1 METQQYI
8 LQIGAVVGR
17 YRVVRH
23 ISSGGFG
30 ITYEVEHINLKTRC
44 CMKEFFMRGINQRV
58 GDSVTVSVEENRAS
72 FEQMRA
78 KFLHEAQRMAQL
90 KNPYVV
96 RVTDCF
102 EQNDTAYYVMDLI
115 NGRSLSDVMKA
126 KGRAFTEAE
135 VRQMLPQIL
144 DALRGI
150 HDSGIYHLDLKP
162 ANIMQD
168 KDGHLCLIDFGASKQ
183 MSLEETRTL
192 STSTALCYTPGF
204 APDELIQGASKYIGP
219 WTDFYCL
226 GATLYNLL
234 TRETPPEAADVKYRS
249 ESAFRFPPS
258 VSPQMQQLVRW
269 LMQPDYP
276 QRPKSVEEIE
286 QRLKSIGQQSPV
298 SPAIPNVSSNDTVR
312 QQSKDTVLATWEE
325 EPETDENVQKTAIGI
340 MGLIFGAL
348 AVVAVIVL
356 FVWFCDGNH
365 AETGIDNPPVID
377 SVIDKPV
384 EPIEEDKETTSVT
397 CPDNNHPH
405 MIDLGL
411 PSGTLWSCCNVGASA
426 PEEYGDYFAWGETRT
441 KAVYSW
447 DTYSYG
453 NSSDRVKYI
462 GSDIAGTEYDAATAN
477 WGAPW
482 RMPTKEQCKELKD
495 HCKFEWT
502 TMNNVEGCKFTGPS
516 EGTIFLPA
524 GGFCW
529 RGDGHA
535 DYAGSDGHSWSST
548 LYESNQYH
556 AYRLWFKSEGVDL
569 DANDRCDGKTVRPV
583 RQN

>member
-115 NGRSLSDVMKA
+115 NGQSLSDVMKA
-126 KGRAFTEAE
+126 KGRAFTEEE
-135 VRQMLPQIL
+135 VRQMLPQTL
-144 DALRGI
+144 DALRAI
-150 HDSGIYHLDLKP
+150 HASGIYHLDLKP

-219 WTDFYCL
+219 WTDFYGL

-234 TRETPPEAADVKYRS
+234 TRETPPETADVKYS
-249 ESAFRFPPS
+249 GESAFRFPPS

-286 QRLKSIGQQSPV
+286 KRLKSIGQQSPV
-298 SPAIPNVSSNDTVR
+298 SPAVPKVRSDDNVR
-312 QQSKDTVLATWEE
+312 QQSENTVRATRKA
-325 EPETDENVQKTAIGI
+325 EPETDENVQKTAFGI
-340 MGLIFGAL
+340 PEVIFGAL
-348 AVVAVIVL
+348 AVVAVIYL
-356 FVWFCDGNH
+356 FVRYC
-365 AETGIDNPPVID
+365 
-377 SVIDKPV
+377 
-384 EPIEEDKETTSVT
+384 
-397 CPDNNHPH
+397 
-405 MIDLGL
+405 
-411 PSGTLWSCCNVGASA
+411 
-426 PEEYGDYFAWGETRT
+426 
-441 KAVYSW
+441 
-447 DTYSYG
+447 
-453 NSSDRVKYI
+453 
-462 GSDIAGTEYDAATAN
+462 
-477 WGAPW
+477 
-482 RMPTKEQCKELKD
+482 
-495 HCKFEWT
+495 
-502 TMNNVEGCKFTGPS
+502 
-516 EGTIFLPA
+516 
-524 GGFCW
+524 GG
-529 RGDGHA
+529 
-535 DYAGSDGHSWSST
+535 
-548 LYESNQYH
+548 
-556 AYRLWFKSEGVDL
+556 
-569 DANDRCDGKTVRPV
+569 
-583 RQN
+583 

>member
-1 METQQYI
+1 M
-8 LQIGAVVGR
+8 QIGAVVGR

-126 KGRAFTEAE
+126 RGRAFTEEE
-135 VRQMLPQIL
+135 VRQMLPQML

-150 HDSGIYHLDLKP
+150 HASGIYHLDLKP

-219 WTDFYCL
+219 WTDFYGL

-234 TRETPPEAADVKYRS
+234 TRETPPETADVKYS
-249 ESAFRFPPS
+249 GESAFRFPPS
-258 VSPQMQQLVRW
+258 VSPQMRQLVRW

-286 QRLKSIGQQSPV
+286 KRLKSIGQQSPV
-298 SPAIPNVSSNDTVR
+298 SPDIPTVSSGDTVR
-312 QQSKDTVLATWEE
+312 QESEDTVLATWEE
-325 EPETDENVQKTAIGI
+325 EPETDENVLKTAHGVV
-340 MGLIFGAL
+340 GVIFGAL

-356 FVWFCDGNH
+356 FVLFCG
-365 AETGIDNPPVID
+365 G
-377 SVIDKPV
+377 K
-384 EPIEEDKETTSVT
+384 EDRATAYAT

-426 PEEYGDYFAWGETRT
+426 PEEYGDYFAWGET
-441 KAVYSW
+441 KAKVNYSW
-447 DTYSYG
+447 DTYNYG
-453 NSSDRVKYI
+453 NSSNNVEYI

-482 RMPTKEQCKELKD
+482 RMPTKEQCEELEDRCRWK
-495 HCKFEWT
+495 WT
-502 TMNNVEGCKFTGPS
+502 SYNGVYGQKVTGPN
-516 EGTIFLPA
+516 GDIIFLPA
-524 GGFCW
+524 ADCRWDGDLPDAGSSGNYLSSMLSESDQIFVYGLHFFSEEGAMLGDYSRNGGF
-529 RGDGHA
+529 
-535 DYAGSDGHSWSST
+535 S
-548 LYESNQYH
+548 
-556 AYRLWFKSEGVDL
+556 
-569 DANDRCDGKTVRPV
+569 VRPV

>member
-17 YRVVRH
+17 YRVARH

-72 FEQMRA
+72 FVQMRA

-135 VRQMLPQIL
+135 VRQMLPQML
-144 DALRGI
+144 DALRAI
-150 HDSGIYHLDLKP
+150 HASGIYHLDLKP

-219 WTDFYCL
+219 WTDFYGL

-234 TRETPPEAADVKYRS
+234 TRETPPETADVKYS
-249 ESAFRFPPS
+249 GESAFRFPPS
-258 VSPQMQQLVRW
+258 VSPQMQQFVRW

-286 QRLKSIGQQSPV
+286 KRLKSIGQQSPV
-298 SPAIPNVSSNDTVR
+298 SPDIPTVSSDDTVR
-312 QQSKDTVLATWEE
+312 QESEDTVLATWEE
-325 EPETDENVQKTAIGI
+325 EPETDENVQKTAFGI
-340 MGLIFGAL
+340 PGVIFGAL
-348 AVVAVIVL
+348 AVLAVIVL
-356 FVWFCDGNH
+356 FVSFCDGN
-365 AETGIDNPPVID
+365 T
-377 SVIDKPV
+377 K
-384 EPIEEDKETTSVT
+384 EDIPMACVT
-397 CPDNNHPH
+397 CPDDHHPH

-426 PEEYGDYFAWGETRT
+426 PEEYGDYFAWGETKT
-441 KAVYSW
+441 KVNYSW

-453 NSSDRVKYI
+453 NSSNNVEYI

-482 RMPTKEQCKELKD
+482 RMPTKEQYEELED
-495 HCKFEWT
+495 RCRWEWT
-502 TMNNVEGCKFTGPS
+502 SQNGIYGQKVTGPN
-516 EGTIFLPA
+516 GDIIFLPA
-524 GGFCW
+524 ADCRWDGDLPDAGSSGNYLSSMLSESDQIFVYGLHFFSEEGAMLSDYSRNGGF
-529 RGDGHA
+529 
-535 DYAGSDGHSWSST
+535 S
-548 LYESNQYH
+548 
-556 AYRLWFKSEGVDL
+556 
-569 DANDRCDGKTVRPV
+569 VRPV

>member
-1 METQQYI
+1 
-8 LQIGAVVGR
+8 
-17 YRVVRH
+17 
-23 ISSGGFG
+23 
-30 ITYEVEHINLKTRC
+30 
-44 CMKEFFMRGINQRV
+44 MRGINQRV

-90 KNPYVV
+90 RNPYVV

-126 KGRAFTEAE
+126 KGRAFTEEE
-135 VRQMLPQIL
+135 VRQMLPQML
-144 DALRGI
+144 DALRAI
-150 HDSGIYHLDLKP
+150 HASGIYHLDLKP

-168 KDGHLCLIDFGASKQ
+168 KNGHLCLIDFGASKQ

-219 WTDFYCL
+219 WTDFYGL

-234 TRETPPEAADVKYRS
+234 TRETPPETADVKYS
-249 ESAFRFPPS
+249 GESAFRFSPS

-286 QRLKSIGQQSPV
+286 TRLKSVGQQSPV
-298 SPAIPNVSSNDTVR
+298 SPDIPTVSSDDNVR
-312 QQSKDTVLATWEE
+312 QESKDTVRATRKA
-325 EPETDENVQKTAIGI
+325 EPERGKNVLRTALGIVGVIIGPLTVI
-340 MGLIFGAL
+340 
-348 AVVAVIVL
+348 AVINLFAL
-356 FVWFCDGNH
+356 FVGGNH
-365 AETGIDNPPVID
+365 EIDDIDDPVQT
-377 SVIDKPV
+377 VV
-384 EPIEEDKETTSVT
+384 TPIEEDEPTAYKT
-397 CPDNNHPH
+397 CPDNHHPH

-411 PSGTLWSCCNVGASA
+411 PSGTLWACCNVGANA
-426 PEEYGDYFAWGETRT
+426 PEEYGDYFAWGETKT
-441 KAVYSW
+441 KAVYNW

-453 NSSDRVKYI
+453 NSVDNVEDI

-495 HCKFEWT
+495 HCKSEWT
-502 TMNNVEGCKFTGPS
+502 TMNNVEGLKLTGPS
-516 EGTIFLPA
+516 GDFIFLPA
-524 GGFCW
+524 AGGRSDDKLNRDGWF
-529 RGDGHA
+529 GD
-535 DYAGSDGHSWSST
+535 YWSSSLFRSYNQRRVYSLGFHSGGAT
-548 LYESNQYH
+548 LGNYYYY
-556 AYRLWFKSEGVDL
+556 YRSCGFS
-569 DANDRCDGKTVRPV
+569 VRPV
-583 RQN
+583 RKN

>member
-1 METQQYI
+1 MMETQQYI

-126 KGRAFTEAE
+126 KGRAFTEEE
-135 VRQMLPQIL
+135 VRQMLPQML
-144 DALRGI
+144 DALRAI
-150 HDSGIYHLDLKP
+150 HASGIYHLDLKP

-219 WTDFYCL
+219 WTDFYGL

-234 TRETPPEAADVKYRS
+234 TRETPPETADVKYS
-249 ESAFRFPPS
+249 GESAFRFPPS
-258 VSPQMQQLVRW
+258 VSPQMQQFVRW

-286 QRLKSIGQQSPV
+286 TRLKSVGQQSPA
-298 SPAIPNVSSNDTVR
+298 SPDIPTVSSDDTVH

-325 EPETDENVQKTAIGI
+325 EPETDENVRKTAFGI
-340 MGLIFGAL
+340 PGVIFGAL
-348 AVVAVIVL
+348 AVVAVVVL
-356 FVWFCDGNH
+356 FVWYCG
-365 AETGIDNPPVID
+365 G
-377 SVIDKPV
+377 K
-384 EPIEEDKETTSVT
+384 EDRATAYAT

-411 PSGTLWSCCNVGASA
+411 PSGTLWACCNVGASA
-426 PEEYGDYFAWGETRT
+426 PEEYGDYFAWGETKT
-441 KAVYSW
+441 KVNYNW

-453 NSSDRVKYI
+453 TSSDNVDYI

-482 RMPTKEQCKELKD
+482 RMPTKEQCEELKD
-495 HCKFEWT
+495 HCRWEWT
-502 TMNNVEGCKFTGPS
+502 SQNGIYGQKVTGPN
-516 EGTIFLPA
+516 GDIIFLPA
-524 GGFCW
+524 AGSRWDGDFSDAGSSGNYLSSMLCESDQIFVYGLHFYSEEGAMQSYYSRNGGF
-529 RGDGHA
+529 
-535 DYAGSDGHSWSST
+535 S
-548 LYESNQYH
+548 
-556 AYRLWFKSEGVDL
+556 
-569 DANDRCDGKTVRPV
+569 VRPV

>member
-1 METQQYI
+1 MMETQQYI
-8 LQIGAVVGR
+8 LHVGAVVGH

-23 ISSGGFG
+23 ISSGGYG
-30 ITYEVEHINLKTRC
+30 ITYEVEHNNLKARC

-58 GDSVTVSVEENRAS
+58 GDRVTVSVEENCAS

-78 KFLHEAQRMAQL
+78 KFLHEAQRMARL
-90 KNPYVV
+90 RNPYVV

-115 NGRSLSDVMKA
+115 DGQSLSDVMKA
-126 KGRAFTEAE
+126 QGRAFTEAE
-135 VRQMLPQIL
+135 VRQMLPQML
-144 DALRGI
+144 DALRAI
-150 HDSGIYHLDLKP
+150 HASGIYHLDLKP

-204 APDELIQGASKYIGP
+204 APDELIQSASKYIGP

-234 TRETPPEAADVKYRS
+234 TRETPPEAADVKYRG

-286 QRLKSIGQQSPV
+286 TRLKSIGQQSSV
-298 SPAIPNVSSNDTVR
+298 SPAVPKVRSVDTVR
-312 QQSKDTVLATWEE
+312 QQSKDTVRVTRKA
-325 EPETDENVQKTAIGI
+325 EPERDKDVRKKTIGLV
-340 MGLIFGAL
+340 GVIFGAL

-356 FVWFCDGNH
+356 FVLFRGGN
-365 AETGIDNPPVID
+365 I
-377 SVIDKPV
+377 
-384 EPIEEDKETTSVT
+384 IEEMAYKA

-411 PSGTLWSCCNVGASA
+411 PSGTLWACCNVGAKA
-426 PEEYGDYFAWGETRT
+426 PKEYGDYFAWGETRT

-447 DTYSYG
+447 DTYGYG
-453 NSSDRVKYI
+453 SSDDNVKNI
-462 GSDIAGTEYDAATAN
+462 GSDIAGTKYDAATVN
-477 WGAPW
+477 WGTPW
-482 RMPTKEQCKELKD
+482 RIPTKEQCEELKD
-495 HCKFEWT
+495 HCKSEWT
-502 TMNNVEGCKFTGPS
+502 TMNNVKGCKFTGPS
-516 EGTIFLPA
+516 GDFIFLPA
-524 GGFCW
+524 AGLRWKGELDYEGNDGFYCSSSLHESSQSVIYFLCFSS
-529 RGDGHA
+529 GHA
-535 DYAGSDGHSWSST
+535 DMCDSE
-548 LYESNQYH
+548 LYHGRS
-556 AYRLWFKSEGVDL
+556 
-569 DANDRCDGKTVRPV
+569 VRPV
-583 RQN
+583 CQN